1 MTFIGFAHTFA
12 TWFSLNVN
20 IYVIYDTMTYRVC
33 TLS

>member
-1 MTFIGFAHTFA
+1 MTFIGCHTFA
-12 TWFSLNVN
+12 TWFN